1 MNSEDI
7 LPRIAQFK
15 DIPAPFPCRYI
26 AATGTG
32 WEYGTA
38 HAPANPT
45 AGKNE
50 RRKLGTTPCEHAA
63 YNWLST
69 GVAPT

>member
-1 MNSEDI
+1 MNSEHV
-7 LPRIAQFK
+7 LPHIAQPK

-26 AATGTG
+26 AATANG
-32 WEYGTA
+32 WEFGTN
-38 HAPANPT
+38 HPHPKNS
-45 AGKNE
+45 GHNE